1 MATQQ
6 TPDGTLAA
14 IDARLRHVEAQV
26 DAIHRALV
34 GTMDGSSKGLQARVE
49 RLETWARWIATVVT
63 ALTIAAFGQLM
74 NLKGL
79 R

>member
-1 MATQQ
+1 MATQP

-34 GTMDGSSKGLQARVE
+34 GTMDGSAKGLQARVE
-49 RLETWARWIATVVT
+49 RLETWARWIATIVT
-63 ALTIAAFGQLM
+63 ALVVGAFTQLLG
-74 NLKGL
+74 LKGL
-79 R
+79 K